1 MSKAKLGAIGMAA
14 LVVLYVVLL
23 GQQGYL
29 FLMQDDPTGKVM
41 GFFILVLPAFG
52 IWGIFRELKFG
63 LNIEKLAKTLE
74 DENGWPSF
82 EFSIKPSGRAV
93 KSEALLE
100 FEKFRVAAEADPE
113 NWRKWFALGLIYDA
127 CGDRKRA
134 RMAMRKAIETSQR

>member
-52 IWGIFRELKFG
+52 IWGIIRELRFG
-63 LNIEKLAKTLE
+63 LQIEKLGQTLE
-74 DENGWPSF
+74 DEKGWPSF
-82 EFSIKPSGRAV
+82 EFSIRPSGRAV

-100 FEKFRVAAEADPE
+100 FEKFRVSAEADPE

>member
-29 FLMQDDPTGKVM
+29 FVMQDDPTGKVM

-52 IWGIFRELKFG
+52 IWGIIRELRFG
-63 LNIEKLAKTLE
+63 LQIEKLGQTLE
-74 DENGWPSF
+74 DEKGWPSF
-82 EFSIKPSGRAV
+82 KFSIRPSGRAV

>member
-29 FLMQDDPTGKVM
+29 FLMQYDPTGKVM

-74 DENGWPSF
+74 DEIGWPSF
-82 EFSIKPSGRAV
+82 EFSIRPSGRAV

>member
-14 LVVLYVVLL
+14 LVLLYVVLL

-29 FLMQDDPTGKVM
+29 FLIQDNLVSKIIGLS
-41 GFFILVLPAFG
+41 ILVLPFFG
-52 IWGIFRELKFG
+52 FWGILRELRFG
-63 LNIEKLAKTLE
+63 LQVEKLGRTLE
-74 DENGWPSF
+74 DEKGWPSF
-82 EFSIKPSGRAV
+82 EFSLRPSGRAV

-100 FEKFRVAAEADPE
+100 FEKFRVAAEQDPS

-134 RMAMRKAIETSQR
+134 RMAMRKAIESSQR

>member
-82 EFSIKPSGRAV
+82 EFSIRPSGRAV

-100 FEKFRVAAEADPE
+100 FEKFRVASEADPE

>member
-14 LVVLYVVLL
+14 LVLLYVGLL

-29 FLMQDDPTGKVM
+29 FVMQDDPTGKVM

-52 IWGIFRELKFG
+52 IWGIIRELRFG
-63 LNIEKLAKTLE
+63 LQIEKLGQTLE
-74 DENGWPSF
+74 DEKGWPSF
-82 EFSIKPSGRAV
+82 EFSIRPSGRAV

-100 FEKFRVAAEADPE
+100 FEKFKVAAEQDPS

-134 RMAMRKAIETSQR
+134 RMAMRKAIESSQR

>member
-1 MSKAKLGAIGMAA
+1 MSRAKIGAVFMAA
-14 LVVLYVVLL
+14 LVLVYVVLL
-23 GQQGYL
+23 GRQGYQ
-29 FLMQDDPTGKVM
+29 FFMQDEPVGKVM

-52 IWGIFRELKFG
+52 FWGIFRELKFG
-63 LNIEKLAKTLE
+63 LSVEKLGRTLE
-74 DENGWPSF
+74 DEKGWPSF
-82 EFSIKPSGRAV
+82 EFSIRPSGRAV

-134 RMAMRKAIETSQR
+134 RMAMRKAIESSQR

>member
-14 LVVLYVVLL
+14 LVVMYVVLL

-82 EFSIKPSGRAV
+82 EFSIRPSGRAV

-134 RMAMRKAIETSQR
+134 RMAMRKAIESSQR

>member
-52 IWGIFRELKFG
+52 IWGIIRELRFG
-63 LNIEKLAKTLE
+63 LQIEKLGQTLE
-74 DENGWPSF
+74 DEKGWPSF
-82 EFSIKPSGRAV
+82 EFSIRPSGRAV

>member
-63 LNIEKLAKTLE
+63 LNIEKLGKTLE
-74 DENGWPSF
+74 DEKGWPSF
-82 EFSIKPSGRAV
+82 EFSIRPSGRAV

-100 FEKFRVAAEADPE
+100 FEKFRVAAEVDPE

>member
-29 FLMQDDPTGKVM
+29 FVMQDDLTGKVM

-52 IWGIFRELKFG
+52 IWGIIRELRFG
-63 LNIEKLAKTLE
+63 LQIEKLGQTLE
-74 DENGWPSF
+74 DEKGWPSF
-82 EFSIKPSGRAV
+82 EFSIRPSGRAV